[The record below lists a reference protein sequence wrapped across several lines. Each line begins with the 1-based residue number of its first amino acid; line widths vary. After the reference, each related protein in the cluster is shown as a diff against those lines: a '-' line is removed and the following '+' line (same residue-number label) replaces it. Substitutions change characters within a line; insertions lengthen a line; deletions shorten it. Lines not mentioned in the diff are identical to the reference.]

1 MRLIDAEKLEE
12 TIEMTIKTNDMI
24 AEAYGI
30 QHGDFVNL
38 QKGIMRNVLEMV
50 KKQPTIQNEGA
61 K

>member
-12 TIEMTIKTNDMI
+12 TIEKTIKTNDMI

-30 QHGDFVNL
+30 QQGDFVNL
-38 QKGIMRNVLEMV
+38 QKGIMRNVLEMI
-50 KKQPTIQNEGA
+50 KKQPTIQNEGV

>member
-1 MRLIDAEKLEE
+1 MRLIDAEKLED
-12 TIEMTIKTNDMI
+12 TIETAITTNDMI
-24 AEAYGI
+24 AKIYGI